1 MSKTGGHEGRIRA
14 RRCAVQAL
22 YQWQLAGQDPNEIL
36 REFVAERELVRVNLE
51 YFSTLTREI
60 PNQIEILLQDIRPAL
75 DRDWMK
81 LGPVE
86 RSVLLVGTYE
96 LRFCPQ
102 IPWRVVV
109 NEAIELC
116 KMFGA
121 DEAHKYVNGV
131 LDKVARAL
139 RTVEQNAHAEPAA
152 GGFSGGFS

>member
-1 MSKTGGHEGRIRA
+1 MSKGGGNVGRIRA

-36 REFVAERELVRVNLE
+36 REFVAERELIKVNIE

-60 PNQIEILLQDIRPAL
+60 PNQIEILLRDLHPAL
-75 DRDWMK
+75 DREWMK

-86 RSVLLVGTYE
+86 RSVLLVGAYE
-96 LRFCPQ
+96 LRFCLHL
-102 IPWRVVV
+102 PWRVVV

-121 DEAHKYVNGV
+121 EEAHKYINGV
-131 LDKVARAL
+131 LDKVARVVRAIEL
-139 RTVEQNAHAEPAA
+139 GERATEPAA
-152 GGFSGGFS
+152 

>member
-1 MSKTGGHEGRIRA
+1 MSKTGGNMGRIRA

-60 PNQIEILLQDIRPAL
+60 PNKIDVLLQDIHPAL
-75 DRDWMK
+75 DRAWMK

-86 RSVLLVGTYE
+86 RSVLLVGAYE
-96 LRFCPQ
+96 LRFCPH

-121 DEAHKYVNGV
+121 DEAHKYINGV
-131 LDKVARAL
+131 LDKVARAI
-139 RTVEQNAHAEPAA
+139 RTIEFGEHATEPAA
-152 GGFSGGFS
+152 

>member
-1 MSKTGGHEGRIRA
+1 MSTAGGHYGRVRA

-36 REFVAERELVRVNLE
+36 REFVAERELFKVDME

-60 PNQIEILLQDIRPAL
+60 PCHLETLQADLTPAL
-75 DRDWMK
+75 DREWHK

-86 RSVLLVGTYE
+86 RGVLLVGANE
-96 LRFCPQ
+96 LRFCPH

-109 NEAIELC
+109 NEAVELC

-121 DEAHKYVNGV
+121 DEAHKYINGV
-131 LDKVARAL
+131 LDKTARSVRAQEIGA
-139 RTVEQNAHAEPAA
+139 RESPIA
-152 GGFSGGFS
+152 

>member
-1 MSKTGGHEGRIRA
+1 MSKTGGNVGRIRA

-22 YQWQLAGQDPNEIL
+22 YQWQLSGQDPNEIL
-36 REFVAERELVRVNLE
+36 REFVAERELIKVDLE
-51 YFSTLTREI
+51 YFSTLAREI
-60 PNQIEILLQDIRPAL
+60 PNQIEILLGDLQPAL
-75 DRDWMK
+75 DREWKK

-86 RSVLLVGTYE
+86 RSVLLVGAYE
-96 LRFCPQ
+96 LRFCMQ

-131 LDKVARAL
+131 LDKVVRVIRSVEFDQQRA
-139 RTVEQNAHAEPAA
+139 VEPAA
-152 GGFSGGFS
+152 